1 MSTRLPSDSDAIDSH
16 RATIVRRGGSRTPC
30 LELPPAV
37 AEVVA
42 VDDHLTIVIDG
53 AEQHATVSGDNTGP
67 LLYGAYET
75 RKQARTTGAGP
86 NRLGE
91 WLRALDREIGDSVIC
106 DVIVDGERYGLRAPG
121 ARAVYTVKH
130 EPRDSL
136 QSIAESLDGDS

>member
-1 MSTRLPSDSDAIDSH
+1 MSTRLPSDSDAVDSD

-30 LELPPAV
+30 LDLPAAV
-37 AEVVA
+37 VETVA
-42 VDDHLTIVIDG
+42 VDDRLTIVIDG
-53 AEQHATVSGDNTGP
+53 SEYYATVAGDDSGR

-75 RKQARTTGAGP
+75 RQQARSTGEGT

-91 WLRALDREIGDSVIC
+91 WLRSLDREIGDSVIC
-106 DVIVDGERYGLRAPG
+106 DAVVAGERYGLRAPG
-121 ARAVYTVKH
+121 DRAVYTVKH